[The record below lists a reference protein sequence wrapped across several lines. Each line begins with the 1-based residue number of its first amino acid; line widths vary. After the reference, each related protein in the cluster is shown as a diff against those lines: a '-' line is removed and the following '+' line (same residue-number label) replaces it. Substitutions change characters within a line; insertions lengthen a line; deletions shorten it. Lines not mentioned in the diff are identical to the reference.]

1 VLTVYDDSELLSRA
15 AAQLF
20 ADRARLA
27 VQQKGRCVALLSGG
41 TTPRRMYQLL
51 AQAPLVH
58 QVPWRELQLFWGDER
73 YLPQD
78 DPQSN
83 FGMARA
89 ALLGRVPL
97 QPEQLHPVPFAS
109 SPWESA
115 LCYEQELR
123 AFFAPGPPHFDLTLL
138 GLGANGHTAG
148 LFPRSAPLGEHERWS
163 CELYLP
169 QEDRFRVTL
178 TAPVL
183 NRTDLVMFLVAGE
196 GKAAALAQV
205 LEGEYRPEELPAQ
218 LIDPHHGELIWLVDR
233 LAAGKLTRHGSVC
246 RRREERGALYDV

>member
-1 VLTVYDDSELLSRA
+1 VYDDSEMLSRA

-27 VQQKGRCVALLSGG
+27 VQQKGRCIALLSGG
-41 TTPRRMYQLL
+41 ATPRRMYQLL
-51 AQAPLVH
+51 AQAPLAG
-58 QVPWRELQLFWGDER
+58 QVPWGGLQLFWGDER
-73 YLPQD
+73 YVPQD
-78 DPQSN
+78 DPESN

-97 QPEQLHPVPFAS
+97 APEQLHPVPWAC

-123 AFFAPGPPHFDLTLL
+123 AFFAPGPPHFDLALL

-148 LFPRSAPLGEHERWS
+148 LFPHTPPLEERERWA

-169 QEDRFRVTL
+169 EEDRFRVTL

-183 NRTDLVMFLVAGE
+183 NHADLAVFLVAGE

-218 LIDPHHGELIWLVDR
+218 LIDPLHGELLWLVDR
-233 LAAGKLTRHGSVC
+233 AAAGNLKQHGSVC
-246 RRREERGALYDV
+246 RRREERGELYDV